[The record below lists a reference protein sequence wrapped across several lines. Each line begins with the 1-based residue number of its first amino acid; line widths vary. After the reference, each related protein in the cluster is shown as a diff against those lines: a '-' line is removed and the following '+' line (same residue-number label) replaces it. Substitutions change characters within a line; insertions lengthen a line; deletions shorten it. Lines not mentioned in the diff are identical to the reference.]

1 MVKRKMNKTLK
12 AKDYRRIFFLYGIV
26 YATIPIIIVEILWDG
41 LANLINLNDGLLKE
55 LIESFFRAALIE
67 ESFKFYGFMKAN
79 KEYNFSHEKEYM
91 IAAGM
96 IGLAYAIVEKF
107 ATGNAMAIILGIIFP
122 MHVLWQMNQGRHF
135 YKYKKAKEKND
146 DKTAKKELLLSTFII
161 FLLHGIWDALV
172 SLVSYFADAKNLTNA
187 DIVGGILLLITILL
201 GIIYIIVSI
210 IKIRKVLKNSKKN
223 K

>member
-1 MVKRKMNKTLK
+1 
-12 AKDYRRIFFLYGIV
+12 
-26 YATIPIIIVEILWDG
+26 
-41 LANLINLNDGLLKE
+41 
-55 LIESFFRAALIE
+55 
-67 ESFKFYGFMKAN
+67 MKAN